1 MAPAPEGAGARG
13 LAALAALA
21 PGPDLALAVSG
32 GADSLALL
40 LIAEDW
46 ARACPG
52 RRLFVLTVDH
62 GFRPSSAGEAAAVA
76 QLARARGHEAAVL
89 SPLQPLPRQGLE
101 AAARAA
107 RYDLLT
113 AWCRER
119 GIDRLATGH
128 NADDQA
134 ETLLLRLQRG
144 SGLDGLAAMAP
155 ESRRDG
161 IALLRP
167 LLALRRAETRALA
180 EAAGLAIVDD
190 PMNDEERFARVAV
203 RRAIAALDLDVGGLV
218 ATAARLARDKAA
230 LATLVDDVMARAVA
244 ISPWGVGRIVRA
256 DLRSVPAPLVE
267 RALAR
272 AIRAI
277 GGGDYPPR
285 RDRLDRLAARLLDDV
300 PFPGATLGGCRF
312 LPGPADIKIL
322 REARQLGPDL
332 HLGPGES
339 GIWDRRFAVTAGP
352 APVTI
357 AALGTLKPPGLP
369 PLPLAERRVLPA
381 VFQHA
386 ALVAVPALNFGTP
399 LAAELRYCGAK
410 VLAPDDWQGVVY
422 RQKRTI

>member
-1 MAPAPEGAGARG
+1 MVPAPDDPGTRG

-46 ARACPG
+46 ARALPG

-62 GFRPSSAGEAAAVA
+62 GFRPSSAAEAQAVA
-76 QLARARGHEAAVL
+76 QLAWARGHEAAIL
-89 SPLQPLPRQGLE
+89 SPPEALPRQGLE

-107 RYDLLT
+107 RYDLLS
-113 AWCRER
+113 AWCHQR
-119 GIDRLATGH
+119 GVGQLATGH
-128 NADDQA
+128 SADDQA

-155 ESRRDG
+155 LSQRDG
-161 IALLRP
+161 LALLRP
-167 LLALRRAETRALA
+167 LLTLRRAETRALA
-180 EAAGLAIVDD
+180 EAAGFAIVDD
-190 PMNDEERFARVAV
+190 PMNDEVRFARVAV

-230 LATLVDDVMARAVA
+230 VAALVDDVTARAVA
-244 ISPWGVGRIVRA
+244 ISPWGVGRIDRA
-256 DLRSVPAPLVE
+256 ALRPVPAPLAE

-272 AIRAI
+272 AIRAV
-277 GGGDYPPR
+277 GGGEYPPR
-285 RDRLDRLAARLLDDV
+285 RDRLGRLAALMLDES

-312 LPGPADIKIL
+312 LPGATEIKIL

-332 HLGPGES
+332 HLGPGEC
-339 GIWDRRFAVTAGP
+339 GIWDRRFRVTAGP
-352 APVTI
+352 EPVTI
-357 AALGTLKPPGLP
+357 AALGAWNPPGLP

-381 VFQHA
+381 VFRHA

-410 VLAPDDWQGVVY
+410 VLAPDDGQGVVY
-422 RQKRTI
+422 RQRRTI